1 MSKISK
7 HITYKEATKS
17 ATALRLGIENTP
29 NDYELQNMELIAEK
43 VFEPLRRAVNGP
55 IKINSFFRCE
65 ELNKAIG
72 GSNRS
77 QHCQGRAIDIDDF
90 YGYVS
95 NSYMYYY
102 IKDNLDFDQLIWEFG
117 TDTNPDWVHVSYVDG
132 DSNNVTFDGS
142 GYATG
147 YFYLDQTGSSRTFN
161 IQQLSTLDNDWLRI
175 TSSGNSGTVC
185 VIQNDGGSA
194 VGC

>member
-7 HITYKEATKS
+7 HITYKEATRS
-17 ATALRLGIENTP
+17 VTALRLGIENVP

-43 VFEPLRRAVNGP
+43 VFEPLRKAINGP

-72 GSNRS
+72 GSSRS
-77 QHCQGRAIDIDDF
+77 QHCQGRAIDIDDV

-117 TDTNPDWVHVSYVDG
+117 TDTEPDWVHVSYVDS
-132 DSNNVTFDGS
+132 DSNRKRCLLAYKEEGKTKYKDISHV
-142 GYATG
+142 
-147 YFYLDQTGSSRTFN
+147 
-161 IQQLSTLDNDWLRI
+161 
-175 TSSGNSGTVC
+175 
-185 VIQNDGGSA
+185 
-194 VGC
+194 